1 MGRLPVHYDRT
12 LYTHRPLGGPT
23 PSAFGSARSAHAARI
38 TACRRPVGA
47 SALSAHAPD
56 VRAMAVTSAP
66 SQRRRRVSYVLPAQT
81 GPVPELA
88 LPAAGASSGPGRL
101 GDPRPLLLRRSDQQ
115 PLEPPSLTLPSRPL
129 TTGPASRVQPLHCL
143 AVSSLALDLSTIV
156 VQADTDGE
164 SRRPRGILYSGG
176 RDGLVCAHD
185 LALPMRPRSRMARG
199 GRAEQRRR
207 HSARRTRYG
216 MSDDEDD
223 SSMGEDEDEEKD
235 SEDEAADMAVDAQ
248 IAQRAS
254 SSSPSLSG
262 PLPPPPQRTKPNLRL
277 PYEQRWEVDSAALGT
292 DLPQSTFRQAAQ
304 PHTDWINALILCNL
318 NRTGLSTGHGA
329 D

>member
-1 MGRLPVHYDRT
+1 
-12 LYTHRPLGGPT
+12 
-23 PSAFGSARSAHAARI
+23 
-38 TACRRPVGA
+38 
-47 SALSAHAPD
+47 
-56 VRAMAVTSAP
+56 MAVSAP
-66 SQRRRRVSYVLPAQT
+66 AQRRRRVSYVLPAQT
-81 GPVPELA
+81 GPVPDLA
-88 LPAAGASSGPGRL
+88 LPAAGLATGAGRL

-115 PLEPPSLTLPSRPL
+115 PLDPPSLMLPPRSPTAGPSRI
-129 TTGPASRVQPLHCL
+129 QPQHCL

-156 VQADTDGE
+156 VQADTDGD

-185 LALPMRPRSRMARG
+185 LALPMRPRSRRARG

-223 SSMGEDEDEEKD
+223 SSMGEEDEDEDEKD

-262 PLPPPPQRTKPNLRL
+262 PLSPPPPRTRPDLRL
-277 PYEQRWEVDSAALGT
+277 PYEQRWEVDTATLGPE
-292 DLPQSTFRQAAQ
+292 LPQSTFRQAAQ

-318 NRTGLSTGHGA
+318 NRTGASTRRWPRLIEQSSPLRPTARSAPGRLMIRRRASGRR
-329 D
+329 